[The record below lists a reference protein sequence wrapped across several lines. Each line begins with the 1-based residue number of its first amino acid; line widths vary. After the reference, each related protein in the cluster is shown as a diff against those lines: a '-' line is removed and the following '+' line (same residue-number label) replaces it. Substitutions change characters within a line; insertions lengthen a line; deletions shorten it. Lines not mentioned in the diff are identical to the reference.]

1 VLTLGP
7 RRLQHMT
14 IHKLNTEA
22 AAKAASP
29 LDIGVVLHHEEHSF
43 LDTIVRARVARL
55 ISGAPSRFP
64 VYRLMRCAVRSK
76 LEPLFDDI
84 AMKSGVEAHRLGGG
98 SVLLDGPGLL
108 ASVWGA
114 RRTGYA
120 SFVAHVYA
128 DSPARAE
135 ELQDALV
142 NIIGERRVVEPMF
155 VIDWQFSTGHGLNNA
170 TFEEMS
176 DGPLLDEAY
185 PMLGE
190 PVQTFIDRYL
200 DAPETVLVLQGPPG
214 TGKTRLVRAVL
225 AGLSARKGESAE
237 VMYTADR
244 GVLEKDE
251 IFVEFITGSHDAF
264 VIEDADHMLMAR
276 SNGNVDLHRFLA
288 VADGVVRAQG
298 RKIIFTTNLP
308 NIGDIDEAL
317 LRPGRCFTSIH
328 MRTLLRDEVTRLVAK
343 LCGDDAQRVSTV
355 VEKALPNGARSAA
368 LANVFRALA

>member
-1 VLTLGP
+1 MTL
-7 RRLQHMT
+7 
-14 IHKLNTEA
+14 HKLNADVAPEA
-22 AAKAASP
+22 LPP
-29 LDIGVVLHHEEHSF
+29 LDIGVTLNHREYRFV
-43 LDTIVRARVARL
+43 DTIVRARAARA
-55 ISGAPSRFP
+55 ISGAPTRYP
-64 VYRLMRCAVRSK
+64 VHRLIRCAVRSK

-84 AMKSGVEAHRLGGG
+84 ALKVGIDAHRLEEGW
-98 SVLLDGPGLL
+98 VLLDGPGLF

-114 RRTGYA
+114 WKAGYS
-120 SFVAHVYA
+120 SFVAHVWA
-128 DSPARAE
+128 DSPPRAE
-135 ELQDALV
+135 ELRDTLLAT
-142 NIIGERRVVEPMF
+142 IGERRVLEQMF
-155 VIDWQFSTGHGLNNA
+155 VINWQFTSGQGLSSA
-170 TFEEMS
+170 SFEEMP

-185 PMLGE
+185 PMLGQ
-190 PVQTFIDRYL
+190 PVKSFIGRYL

-225 AGLSARKGESAE
+225 AEMSARKGESAE

-244 GVLEKDE
+244 RTLEKDE

-317 LRPGRCFTSIH
+317 LRPGRCFGSVQ
-328 MRTLLRDEVTRLVAK
+328 MRALLREEVVRLAER
-343 LCGDDAQRVSTV
+343 LCGGEDAERISTA
-355 VEKALPNGARSAA
+355 VEKAFASGARSTS
-368 LANVFRALA
+368 LANVFRALG